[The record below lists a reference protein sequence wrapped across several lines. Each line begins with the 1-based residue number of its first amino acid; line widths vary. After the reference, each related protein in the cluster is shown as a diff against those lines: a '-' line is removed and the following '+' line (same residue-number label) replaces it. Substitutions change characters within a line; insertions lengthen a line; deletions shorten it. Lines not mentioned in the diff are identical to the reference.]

1 MATTTFSKNQVPVSQ
16 GLNGRK
22 FSKAKEI
29 AFRLGICT
37 KTVFRWADEG
47 KLTRHRINA
56 RVVLFDENEVVSL
69 IDSSRVS
76 S

>member
-1 MATTTFSKNQVPVSQ
+1 MATSTFSTVRSAGPQ

-37 KTVFRWADEG
+37 RIVFRWADEG
-47 KLTRHRINA
+47 KLTRHKVNA
-56 RVVLFDENEVVSL
+56 RVVLFDENEVVAL
-69 IDSSRVS
+69 IESSRV
-76 S
+76 